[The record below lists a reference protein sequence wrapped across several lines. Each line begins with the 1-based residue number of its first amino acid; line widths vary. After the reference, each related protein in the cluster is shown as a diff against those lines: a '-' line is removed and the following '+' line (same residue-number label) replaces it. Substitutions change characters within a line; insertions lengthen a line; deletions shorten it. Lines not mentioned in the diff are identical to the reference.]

1 MNACNAALKGDLG
14 CHTAYMIGQGGA
26 LTETEPLMDT
36 SNTSPKANADAQK
49 ALELLAEAWAYFTPD
64 AAVKLDDEE
73 PDLFQ
78 YHAAA

>member
-1 MNACNAALKGDLG
+1 
-14 CHTAYMIGQGGA
+14 
-26 LTETEPLMDT
+26 MDT